1 MKRILIVSIF
11 LMALAESAAL
21 AQQAKSSV
29 EIDYNQPK
37 TYVVG
42 GIKVSGNR
50 AFAEQQII
58 NQSGLRKGMTVTVP
72 SEDISAV
79 VNRLWLQRYFQ
90 DVAVYVD
97 SIAPSRDTAFFRIDI
112 QERPRV
118 SVFNFT
124 GVKSGEKKDLLER
137 LNFRRGSAFSD
148 YVSKTSVDIIKRYYK
163 EKGFLNVKVEPQVKK
178 DTVVKNAIR
187 VNFAVDRGEKVRI
200 KTINFYGNTDVSD
213 FKLAK
218 SMKKTKSAKFY
229 NFFSSKKYNEKEY
242 PNDKKSLISAF
253 NEAGYR
259 DARLVS
265 DSIYYVVPGKRLG
278 IDFRFDEGKKYYF
291 RDITWT
297 GNSVYTSEALNSILQ
312 IGKGDVYDGVTM
324 QQRLTGGGMEG
335 EMDVAKLY
343 RHNG

>member
-58 NQSGLRKGMTVTVP
+58 NQSGLRKGMSVTVP

-97 SIAPSRDTAFFRIDI
+97 SIAPSKDTAFFRIDI

-148 YVSKTSVDIIKRYYK
+148 YVSKTSVDII
-163 EKGFLNVKVEPQVKK
+163 
-178 DTVVKNAIR
+178 
-187 VNFAVDRGEKVRI
+187 
-200 KTINFYGNTDVSD
+200 
-213 FKLAK
+213 
-218 SMKKTKSAKFY
+218 
-229 NFFSSKKYNEKEY
+229 
-242 PNDKKSLISAF
+242 
-253 NEAGYR
+253 
-259 DARLVS
+259 
-265 DSIYYVVPGKRLG
+265 
-278 IDFRFDEGKKYYF
+278 
-291 RDITWT
+291 
-297 GNSVYTSEALNSILQ
+297 
-312 IGKGDVYDGVTM
+312 
-324 QQRLTGGGMEG
+324 
-335 EMDVAKLY
+335 
-343 RHNG
+343 